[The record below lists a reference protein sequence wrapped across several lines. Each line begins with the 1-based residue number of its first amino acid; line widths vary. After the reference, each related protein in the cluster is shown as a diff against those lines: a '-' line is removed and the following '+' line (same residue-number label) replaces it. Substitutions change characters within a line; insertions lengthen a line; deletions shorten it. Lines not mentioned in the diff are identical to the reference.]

1 MKNIKWVG
9 LLATVLPLHLG
20 FTQAPVIQS
29 QLAAAP
35 AQIQG
40 GEAVPANISPAAAEV
55 VRLSESGVGDDVVL
69 AYVQNSQTRFDLSAD
84 AILYLKDLGIPS
96 QVVSAMLNRDSA
108 FQNQAQPPPTAQPP
122 PVASVPEQR
131 QPQQPEA
138 PPVYVSNPPPEVN
151 YFYNDLSP
159 YGTWVQLDGIGWCWQ
174 PRAVVINR
182 AWRPYCDSGHW
193 VYSDCGWYWQSDYSW
208 GWAPFHYGRWQLHD
222 RCGWVWTP
230 DRVWGPAWVTWRSA
244 GEQCGWAPLPPHAIF
259 EAGFGWRVNGIRV
272 GLNFDFGLRPDHF
285 TFVAMHDFTDRD
297 LRRRSLPRTEVTQV
311 FNRTTIINNYT
322 VNNNTVINHGIPV
335 DRVSSATHT
344 QIHKA
349 VLRDA
354 PAGAQMAGSARVSE
368 RNGAASVV
376 YRHQLNESARPANI
390 VAQKVDERHP
400 VVQHAPVVPARMNQG
415 VTTGNGFSTRSS
427 GYQRTQPQVSTR
439 ERSTTVPQTEPA
451 NPRAYQ
457 QVPRDG
463 RQTPTDSRPATR
475 SSGQTINESPQNR
488 RVEQPITRSTPAAT
502 PSIQQQPRPVVSSP
516 QSRPEP
522 SARSYQPE
530 VARDTRREPQTAANP
545 HVYYPKSYPPPS
557 ESRTTVSRPAPSESR
572 SISRPEPQPRQE
584 APPTSSGNGRGDNS
598 QRNNK
603 RGDQF

>member
-1 MKNIKWVG
+1 M
-9 LLATVLPLHLG
+9 
-20 FTQAPVIQS
+20 
-29 QLAAAP
+29 P
-35 AQIQG
+35 AEVQG
-40 GEAVPANISPAAAEV
+40 NETVPANISPAAAEV

-69 AYVQNSQTRFDLSAD
+69 AYVQNSQGRFDLSAD
-84 AILYLKDLGIPS
+84 AILYLKDLGVPS

-122 PVASVPEQR
+122 PVASVPEQPQP

-244 GEQCGWAPLPPHAIF
+244 GDQCGWAPLPPRAVF

-335 DRVSSATHT
+335 DRVSAATHT
-344 QIHKA
+344 QIQRA

-354 PAGAQMAGSARVSE
+354 PAGAQMAGSARVAQ
-368 RNGAASVV
+368 RNGAAPVV

-390 VAQKVDERHP
+390 VAQKIDDRHP
-400 VVQHAPVVPARMNQG
+400 VVQHAPVVPARVNQG
-415 VTTGNGFSTRSS
+415 AATGNGFSTR
-427 GYQRTQPQVSTR
+427 YRPVN
-439 ERSTTVPQTEPA
+439 VPQAQPV

-457 QVPRDG
+457 QTPRDS
-463 RQTPTDSRPATR
+463 RQAPTDLRPAART
-475 SSGQTINESPQNR
+475 SGQTLNDSPQNR
-488 RVEQPITRSTPAAT
+488 RVEQPVTRSTPAAA
-502 PSIQQQPRPVVSSP
+502 PSIQQQPRPVVSST

-522 SARSYQPE
+522 SSRSYQPE
-530 VARDTRREPQTAANP
+530 VAARDTRREPQIAANP

-557 ESRTTVSRPAPSESR
+557 ESRAASRPAPSESR
-572 SISRPEPQPRQE
+572 SVSRPEPQPRQE
-584 APPTSSGNGRGDNS
+584 APPASSGNGRADNS
-598 QRNNK
+598 QRGNK
-603 RGDQF
+603 RGD